1 MRKNGTPSRR
11 SSLARVSRPNSRAA
25 PPTRWANPI
34 HITESNPGSAF
45 CTAFLGAGYL
55 FVGWFRVLDEDRD
68 DPERAR
74 VVDDRVLVAIPSR

>member
-1 MRKNGTPSRR
+1 
-11 SSLARVSRPNSRAA
+11 V
-25 PPTRWANPI
+25 
-34 HITESNPGSAF
+34 F

-74 VVDDRVLVAIPSR
+74 VVDDRALVAMPSRYPWAPSRPVRRTGFRDAAVGGSSTSGTR